1 MRPNSII
8 RITYKV
14 QWVRSVAPFN
24 GVALTHEGKCTIE
37 LGTADDPKNP
47 RFRDLNGHFEEA
59 GMATFGKEGTANVVD
74 VMFRLLGV
82 KTMKD
87 PLEIFSL
94 TCWIQLDVHGDG
106 SLIVPTTDKGVRA
119 LEVACVEKRELKHKA
134 QSSHVDRRVAL

>member
-1 MRPNSII
+1 M
-8 RITYKV
+8 
-14 QWVRSVAPFN
+14 APFN

-106 SLIVPTTDKGVRA
+106 SLVVPTTDKGVRA
-119 LEVACVEKRELKHKA
+119 LKTEAIKNHALNVKPIA
-134 QSSHVDRRVAL
+134 SHMEEGLS